1 MYHQS
6 ENVWFHQTSIHADQ
20 RITMKKITLPALAII
35 LVTIILL
42 IINEY
47 TAWTWISDYALILII
62 AGMFLGVWLVKRW
75 LSSKDE

>member
-47 TAWTWISDYALILII
+47 TALTWISDYALILII

>member
-35 LVTIILL
+35 LVTIILV